1 MCVTQNTPW
10 RVGVCFPQTCNR
22 TADPTAEAA
31 LCGTNS
37 YCSDGDRRLL
47 GWEICTINVR
57 YPFTA
62 VRDQELKGWSVRF
75 VNVFYG

>member
-37 YCSDGDRRLL
+37 YCSDGDRRVVMMLAGL
-47 GWEICTINVR
+47 MMVITFMRIMMMTTTLIVIN
-57 YPFTA
+57 
-62 VRDQELKGWSVRF
+62 
-75 VNVFYG
+75 